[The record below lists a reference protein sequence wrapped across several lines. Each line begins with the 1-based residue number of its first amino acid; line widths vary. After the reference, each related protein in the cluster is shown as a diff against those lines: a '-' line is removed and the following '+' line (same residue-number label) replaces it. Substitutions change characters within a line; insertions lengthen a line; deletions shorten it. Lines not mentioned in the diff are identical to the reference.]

1 MLLPEDK
8 LLRFGRIMILTFVSF
23 SGTPQTLLVLL
34 AQLLLNQLPLLPAAA
49 QGHQQGS
56 KAHLVGSTGVTGA
69 VVK

>member
-1 MLLPEDK
+1 
-8 LLRFGRIMILTFVSF
+8 MIPTFVSL

-34 AQLLLNQLPLLPAAA
+34 AQLPLKQLTLLPAAA